1 MKYYFSLQLKML
13 NRNISEFG
21 LPPIIGYL
29 LGFVAFLGLSWYLF
43 MKISYA
49 NYIYPLI
56 GLSFL
61 NTLSGLARNDF
72 LQSCFSNRQY
82 FRVRLI
88 ENMLLVLPF
97 VAFLFLKNEILIALG
112 MLVTSGSLA
121 FFRTQNSF
129 QWSIPTPFYKYPF
142 EFTVGFRKTFFVF
155 IGAYVLT
162 YIAISVNNFNLGI
175 FALILSCF
183 TTLSFYAEPEEDY
196 FVWIFSKTP
205 QSFLFSK
212 IKIALLSL
220 TLLCLPIWIS
230 LGITFTENW
239 RVLFIFQGLGY
250 LYLVTV
256 LLAKYSAFPRK
267 ISVPQGFL
275 LAFGVWLPP
284 LLILIIPFFYKKSI
298 QQLNEILE

>member
-49 NYIYPLI
+49 NYIYPFI

-61 NTLSGLARNDF
+61 STLSGLARNDF

-82 FRVRLI
+82 FQVRLI

-97 VAFLFLKNEILIALG
+97 VAFLFFKNEIIIALG
-112 MLVTSGSLA
+112 MLVASGSFA
-121 FFRTQNSF
+121 FFRTQNNF

-162 YIAISVNNFNLGI
+162 YIAISVGNFNLGI

-183 TTLSFYAEPEEDY
+183 TTYSFYAEPEEGY

-205 QSFLFSK
+205 KSFLFSK

-230 LGITFTENW
+230 LGIAFTENL

-250 LYLVTV
+250 LYLITV

-298 QQLNEILE
+298 QQLNNILE

>member
-1 MKYYFSLQLKML
+1 MKYYFTLQLKML

-29 LGFVAFLGLSWYLF
+29 LGFIAFLGLSWYLF

-61 NTLSGLARNDF
+61 STLNGLARNDF

-82 FRVRLI
+82 FQARLI
-88 ENMLLVLPF
+88 ENILLVLPF
-97 VAFLFLKNEILIALG
+97 VAFLLFKNEIIIALG
-112 MLVTSGSLA
+112 ILIVSGNLA
-121 FFRTQNSF
+121 FFRTKNSF

-162 YIAISVNNFNLGI
+162 YIAISVENFNLGI

-205 QSFLFSK
+205 KSFLFSK

-230 LGITFTENW
+230 LGIAFTENL

-298 QQLNEILE
+298 QQLNNILE

>member
-1 MKYYFSLQLKML
+1 MKYYFTLQLKML

-29 LGFVAFLGLSWYLF
+29 LGFIAFLGLSWYLF

-61 NTLSGLARNDF
+61 STLNGLARNDF

-82 FRVRLI
+82 FQVRLI
-88 ENMLLVLPF
+88 ENILLVLPF
-97 VAFLFLKNEILIALG
+97 VAFLLFKNNIIIALG
-112 MLVTSGSLA
+112 MLVISGSFA
-121 FFRTQNSF
+121 FFRTKNSF

-162 YIAISVNNFNLGI
+162 YIAISVENFNLGI

-205 QSFLFSK
+205 KSFLFSK

-230 LGITFTENW
+230 LGIAFTENL

-298 QQLNEILE
+298 QQLNNILE

>member
-1 MKYYFSLQLKML
+1 MKYYFTLQFKML

-29 LGFVAFLGLSWYLF
+29 LGFVAFLGLSWSLF

-49 NYIYPLI
+49 NYIYPFV

-61 NTLSGLARNDF
+61 STLNGLARNDF

-82 FRVRLI
+82 FQVRLI
-88 ENMLLVLPF
+88 ENMLLILPF
-97 VAFLFLKNEILIALG
+97 VAFLFLKNEIIIALG
-112 MLVTSGSLA
+112 MLVASGSLA
-121 FFRTQNSF
+121 FFKTQNSF

-155 IGAYVLT
+155 IGAYILT
-162 YIAISVNNFNLGI
+162 YIAISVGNFNLGI
-175 FALILSCF
+175 FALTLTCF
-183 TTLSFYAEPEEDY
+183 TTFSFYAEPEEDY

-212 IKIALLSL
+212 IKIALFYL

-230 LGITFTENW
+230 LGIAFTENW

-250 LYLVTV
+250 LYLITV

-267 ISVPQGFL
+267 VSVPQGFL

-298 QQLNEILE
+298 QQLNSILE